1 MELELVNQIVE
12 SEKEGRT
19 VVLATVIKSHGSSPR
34 EEGAQMLVWPDNSIA
49 GTIGGGPAEAEVIE
63 KSSEMIKKNVE
74 DPIKLHFRMDNET
87 SAENG
92 GICGGNVDIFL
103 ELYNFNNEGVH

>member
-1 MELELVNQIVE
+1 MELELINKLVE
-12 SEKEGRT
+12 AEKEKNS

-34 EEGAQMLVWPDNSIA
+34 AEGAQMLVWSDRAIA

-63 KSSEMIKKNVE
+63 KSIELLSSRQKEPE
-74 DPIKLHFRMDNET
+74 KLHFRMDNDT
-87 SAENG
+87 SAETG

-103 ELYNFNNEGVH
+103 EPYNFNNGGVQ

>member
-1 MELELVNQIVE
+1 MELEIINKLVE
-12 SEKEGRT
+12 AEKEEAS

-34 EEGAQMLVWPDNSIA
+34 EEGAQMLVWPNSSIV

-63 KSSEMIKKNVE
+63 KAIEILKTNQEEPEK
-74 DPIKLHFRMDNET
+74 IHFKMDNDT
-87 SAENG
+87 SAETG

-103 ELYNFNNEGVH
+103 EPYNFNNEGVH

>member
-1 MELELVNQIVE
+1 MELELVNKLVE
-12 SEKEGRT
+12 AEKEEKT

-34 EEGAQMLVWPDNSIA
+34 AEGAQMLVWPDSSIA

-63 KSSEMIKKNVE
+63 KSIELLKANQK
-74 DPIKLHFRMDNET
+74 DPIKLHFKMDNDT
-87 SAENG
+87 SAETG

-103 ELYNFNNEGVH
+103 EPYNFTNEGVH